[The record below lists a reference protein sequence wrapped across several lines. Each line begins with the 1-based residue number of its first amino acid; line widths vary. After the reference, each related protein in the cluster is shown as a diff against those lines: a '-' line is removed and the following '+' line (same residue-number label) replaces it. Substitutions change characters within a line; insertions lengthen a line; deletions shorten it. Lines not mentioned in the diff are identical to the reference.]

1 MLIPKYWAQYKQCF
15 KASSTVDNAPDTF
28 HSKQVTIKRYGWSDS
43 SQEAALVHAKERVA
57 NAHSRWLAG
66 EDIVRR
72 ERREEYN
79 ESNGIPI
86 REQIILEHGFSE
98 NGLTERSLEN
108 KSFDTQLIVTR
119 NSYGAQVANINNIAI
134 IDVDHDDLLHKKFPD
149 SYDKQGFMGVFI
161 IDKSQPSSMKVKVWS
176 FVLIFILIASSIAWF
191 GLSWFWLLVIMVGV
205 TAYLWQQA
213 SKRDKARA
221 KKYADDI
228 ASLLPFIT
236 DLIKKRVANYPKE
249 SFRLYETPAGFRI
262 IATHDTIAPSDNLV
276 AAWFEYFH
284 ADANYVRLCQA
295 QQCFRARLTAKPWRM
310 NQVENNELDKD
321 IPAKD
326 FWFDEDNAFEKTATQ
341 QRQDLESGKESRKQ
355 WITYYDQYAKH
366 YRACRY
372 IETFSGFDAGHQLG
386 HQVIQTFID
395 WHDSAC
401 QVNKELQLA

>member
-1 MLIPKYWAQYKQCF
+1 M
-15 KASSTVDNAPDTF
+15 
-28 HSKQVTIKRYGWSDS
+28 
-43 SQEAALVHAKERVA
+43 
-57 NAHSRWLAG
+57 
-66 EDIVRR
+66 
-72 ERREEYN
+72 
-79 ESNGIPI
+79 
-86 REQIILEHGFSE
+86 
-98 NGLTERSLEN
+98 
-108 KSFDTQLIVTR
+108 TR
-119 NSYGAQVANINNIAI
+119 NSYGAQVANINNIGI

-149 SYDKQGFMGVFI
+149 SYDNQGFMGVSI

-284 ADANYVRLCQA
+284 ADTNYARLCQA

-310 NQVENNELDKD
+310 SEVENNKLAKD

-326 FWFDEDNAFEKTATQ
+326 FWFAESNDVNNQKAQTQ
-341 QRQDLESGKESRKQ
+341 KELAARQQ
-355 WITYYDQYAKH
+355 WIAYYDEYAKN

-372 IETFSGFDAGHQLG
+372 IEIFAGFDAGHQLE
-386 HQVIQTFID
+386 HNVIQTFID

-401 QVNKELQLA
+401 QVSKDLRLA

>member
-15 KASSTVDNAPDTF
+15 KVSSTVDNAPNTF
-28 HSKQVTIKRYGWSDS
+28 HSKQVTIKRYGWSDI

-72 ERREEYN
+72 ECREEYN

-86 REQIILEHGFSE
+86 REEIISEHGFSE
-98 NGLTERSLEN
+98 NGLTEGNLEN
-108 KSFDTQLIVTR
+108 SSFDTQLIVTR
-119 NSYGAQVANINNIAI
+119 NTYGAQVANINNIAI
-134 IDVDHDDLLHKKFPD
+134 IDVDHDDLLHQKFPD
-149 SYDKQGFMGVFI
+149 SYDKQGFMVVSI

-176 FVLIFILIASSIAWF
+176 FVLIFILVASSIAWF
-191 GLSWFWLLVIMVGV
+191 GLSWLWLLVVMVGV

-213 SKRDKARA
+213 SKRDRARA
-221 KKYADDI
+221 QKYSDDI

-249 SFRLYETPAGFRI
+249 YFRLYETPAGFHI
-262 IATHDTIAPSDNLV
+262 IATHDTTAPSDDLV
-276 AAWFEYFH
+276 AAWFEYFY
-284 ADANYVRLCQA
+284 ADVNYVRLCQA

-310 NQVENNELDKD
+310 SEVENNKLAKS

-326 FWFDEDNAFEKTATQ
+326 FWVAEDNGFDKTATQ
-341 QRQDLESGKESRKQ
+341 QRQDLESDKESRKQ

-366 YRACRY
+366 YRSCRY
-372 IETFSGFDAGHQLG
+372 VETFSGIDSGHQLE
-386 HQVIQTFID
+386 HQAIQVFID
-395 WHDSAC
+395 WHDSHC